1 VVLLG
6 RSIAPNTIPTPAL
19 PLKGREK
26 SADEMASTGW
36 CDVANTMPTP
46 ALPLKGRET
55 SVRLKGRESVRLRG
69 RKKSGTPRRANRH
82 FVYL

>member
-1 VVLLG
+1 MVSASTHD
-6 RSIAPNTIPTPAL
+6 RTNTIPTPAL

-26 SADEMASTGW
+26 SAAEMASTGW
-36 CDVANTMPTP
+36 CDVANTIPTP

-55 SVRLKGRESVRLRG
+55 NARLKGRE
-69 RKKSGTPRRANRH
+69 KSGTPRRANRH